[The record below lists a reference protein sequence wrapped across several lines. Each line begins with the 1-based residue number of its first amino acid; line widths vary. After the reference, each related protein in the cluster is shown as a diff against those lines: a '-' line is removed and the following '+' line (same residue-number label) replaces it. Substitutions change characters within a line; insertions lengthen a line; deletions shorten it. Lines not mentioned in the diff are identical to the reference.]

1 MAVVYMYGSLKANC
15 IAHFQS
21 GMLLYLYH
29 LTAQYLRI
37 PCNLFFLCWKFS
49 SGGVSYPSL
58 LRIDSGM
65 PLALFTPLVLPPFP
79 LPFFLDGSGI
89 SIKSLASGDSV
100 PNCASSSDIL

>member
-1 MAVVYMYGSLKANC
+1 MVYMYGSWNANC

-58 LRIDSGM
+58 LRTDSGI
-65 PLALFTPLVLPPFP
+65 PLALFTPLVLPPFH

-89 SIKSLASGDSV
+89 STRSLASGDSV
-100 PNCASSSDIL
+100 PNLASSSDIL